1 MAVGKTQMRNSN
13 SNSAV
18 QHQRFLDGFI
28 EGFIFQNVDVESM
41 ESMFTNE
48 GHLVVRA
55 KIKGSEDIPERTINI
70 TREGPPS
77 GDKAGETKKE

>member
-1 MAVGKTQMRNSN
+1 MACGKTQMSNSN

-18 QHQRFLDGFI
+18 QHPRSLD
-28 EGFIFQNVDVESM
+28 GFIFQNVDVESM

-70 TREGPPS
+70 TREAPPG
-77 GDKAGETKKE
+77 GDKAAEAEKE

>member
-1 MAVGKTQMRNSN
+1 
-13 SNSAV
+13 
-18 QHQRFLDGFI
+18 
-28 EGFIFQNVDVESM
+28 M

-70 TREGPPS
+70 TREAPPG
-77 GDKAGETKKE
+77 GDKAGEAKKE